1 MTFIETLQ
9 KLVET
14 NMEILLLSLVF
25 IVVML
30 VLLAGGLLFSGN
42 DPIENRVQSTNSSHS
57 PRSTSWFFGFS
68 ENKKQE
74 QDSSLKNEKMVG
86 LSYNLAEAG
95 FKSRHA
101 PLIYSIS
108 QIFLGIGLGSAVY
121 IGLTQFAPEVR
132 LIAVI
137 ALSAGNAVIGFM
149 LPNVFLS
156 RRKAARILEI
166 EHSFPDAL
174 DMLLVSM
181 EAGASLDG
189 ALNRVGKEIS
199 QAHPLLSEHLNAI
212 GQELRAGTSRE
223 AAFRRFAKKIP
234 IEDVRSFVALFVQT
248 DRLGTSVA
256 LALRVHAEEM
266 RLKRVLRAEE
276 KAHQLPVKLSVPL
289 VLFILP
295 ALLIVI
301 MTPAIIRIARNFIF

>member
-1 MTFIETLQ
+1 MTQIETLQ
-9 KLVET
+9 LFAQ
-14 NMEILLLSLVF
+14 NNAEILFLGLVF
-25 IVVML
+25 L
-30 VLLAGGLLFSGN
+30 FVLLVIYAGGILFSN
-42 DPIENRVQSTNSSHS
+42 DDPVASRLQSNHSALSGKASSG
-57 PRSTSWFFGFS
+57 FFGISFGKS
-68 ENKKQE
+68 AEE
-74 QDSSLKNEKMVG
+74 ESSLKNENMVG
-86 LSYNLAEAG
+86 LRYNLAEAG
-95 FKSRHA
+95 FTSPNA
-101 PLIYSIS
+101 PLIYSLC
-108 QIFLGIGLGSAVY
+108 QIVFGIGLAALVY
-121 IGLTQFAPEVR
+121 VGLTQFAPEVR
-132 LIAVI
+132 LILVMTLSI
-137 ALSAGNAVIGFM
+137 ANAVIGFM
-149 LPNVFLS
+149 IPTVFLS
-156 RRKAARILEI
+156 RKKAARILEV

-181 EAGASLDG
+181 EAGASLDS
-189 ALNRVGKEIS
+189 ALNRVGKEIA

-223 AAFRRFAKKIP
+223 AAFRRFAKRIP

-295 ALLIVI
+295 ALLMVI
-301 MTPAIIRIARNFIF
+301 MTPAIIRIVRNFLF